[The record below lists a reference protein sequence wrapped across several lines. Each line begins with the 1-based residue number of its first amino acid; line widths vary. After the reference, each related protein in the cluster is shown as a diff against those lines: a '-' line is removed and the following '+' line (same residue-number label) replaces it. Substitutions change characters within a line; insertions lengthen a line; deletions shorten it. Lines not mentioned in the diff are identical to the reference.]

1 MTVNVKPRLAV
12 IPGDANGIGPELLL
26 RLLSRSD
33 IREKADVVVI
43 GDKCLIERGRKDS
56 GLDIN
61 LAAVKDLPASW
72 PKDAYP
78 YIETSFFN
86 PDQIKPGVVDAKSG
100 AASLRTLDVAL
111 DLARDEKVDGI
122 LFMPFNKEAMIRGG
136 MGHEDEL
143 HYMAEHIGHDGPIC
157 EFNTMEGMWTSRVT
171 SHIALARVVENI
183 SVDRIVDAV
192 RLITDA
198 LVANGID
205 KPRVGVAALNPH
217 AGDGGNFGRE
227 EIDIIAPAVEKAK
240 SLGLPADGPWPAD
253 TIFLKAQAGELDA
266 IVTMYHDQGQIAIK
280 LLGFDRGV
288 TVQGGLPIPVATP
301 AHGTAYDISGLGKAN
316 VGATLAAFEI
326 VVRMAGSRR
335 QARLAA

>member
-1 MTVNVKPRLAV
+1 MTFNVKPRLAV
-12 IPGDANGIGPELLL
+12 IPGDANGIGPELLV

-43 GDKCLIERGRKDS
+43 GDKCLIDRGRKDT
-56 GLDIN
+56 GLSIDLVAIEN
-61 LAAVKDLPASW
+61 LPASW

-78 YIETSFFN
+78 YIETAFFDADHIN
-86 PDQIKPGVVDAKSG
+86 PGVVDAKAG
-100 AASLRTLDVAL
+100 VASLRTLDVAL

-143 HYMAEHIGHDGPIC
+143 HYMAEHIGHDGPVC
-157 EFNTMEGMWTSRVT
+157 EFNTMEGLWTSRVT
-171 SHIALARVVENI
+171 SHIALASVAERI
-183 SVDRIVDAV
+183 SVERIVDAV
-192 RLITDA
+192 RLIADA
-198 LVANGID
+198 LVANGVEQ
-205 KPRVGVAALNPH
+205 PRVGVAALNPH

-240 SLGLPADGPWPAD
+240 SLGLPVDGPWPAD

-301 AHGTAYDISGLGKAN
+301 AHGTAYDISGQGRAN
-316 VGATLAAFEI
+316 VGAVLAAFE
-326 VVRMAGSRR
+326 VVARMGSNRR
-335 QARLAA
+335 QTRLAA

>member
-26 RLLSRSD
+26 RLLSLGD

-43 GDKCLIERGRKDS
+43 GDKCLIDRGRQDS
-56 GLDIN
+56 GLDID
-61 LAAVKDLPASW
+61 LEAVESLPVSW
-72 PKDAYP
+72 PGDAYP
-78 YIETSFFN
+78 YIETAFFDGN
-86 PDQIKPGVVDAKSG
+86 QINPGVADPKAG

-111 DLARDEKVDGI
+111 DLAREEKIDGI
-122 LFMPFNKEAMIRGG
+122 LFMPFNKQAMIRGG

-143 HYMAEHIGHDGPIC
+143 HYMAEYIGHDGPIC

-183 SVDRIVDAV
+183 TVDRIVDSI
-192 RLITDA
+192 RLIADA

-205 KPRVGVAALNPH
+205 QPRVGVAALNPH

-227 EIDIIAPAVEKAK
+227 EIDIIAPAVKKAQ
-240 SLGLPADGPWPAD
+240 SLNLPAEGPWPAD

-326 VVRMAGSRR
+326 VARMAGSG